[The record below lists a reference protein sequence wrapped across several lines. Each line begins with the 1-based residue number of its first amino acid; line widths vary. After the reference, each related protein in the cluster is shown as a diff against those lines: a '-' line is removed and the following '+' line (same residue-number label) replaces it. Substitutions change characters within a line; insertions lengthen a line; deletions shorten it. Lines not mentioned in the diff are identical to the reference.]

1 MKNVSKTD
9 VKERTNVINDI
20 IAEVISTRIDK
31 SQLEN
36 STMHALAISLNLNKV
51 LDYYTKAFQASVSE
65 MNNSRHKGMNMKVMN
80 NHVLDS
86 NLTDTKSQ
94 NTKPAIGPY
103 EQALS
108 LTNVTI
114 DRFDN
119 ELGNTLNS
127 TSQLDLVKNSLDTLK
142 TKIEEKNSINGI
154 SGLIHSQ
161 VQPALQEVFKLEL
174 E

>member
-1 MKNVSKTD
+1 M
-9 VKERTNVINDI
+9 
-20 IAEVISTRIDK
+20 DK

-51 LDYYTKAFQASVSE
+51 FDYYTKAVQASVSE

-86 NLTDTKSQ
+86 NPTDTKSQ

-114 DRFDN
+114 NRFDN
-119 ELGNTLNS
+119 ELVNPLNS
-127 TSQLDLVKNSLDTLK
+127 TSQLDLVKNSVDTLK
-142 TKIEEKNSINGI
+142 TKIEEKNFINGI

-161 VQPALQEVFKLEL
+161 VQPAPQEVFKVEL

>member
-1 MKNVSKTD
+1 M
-9 VKERTNVINDI
+9 
-20 IAEVISTRIDK
+20 DK

-51 LDYYTKAFQASVSE
+51 FDYYTKAVQASVSE

-86 NLTDTKSQ
+86 NSTNTKSQ

-114 DRFDN
+114 NRFDN
-119 ELGNTLNS
+119 ELVNPLNS
-127 TSQLDLVKNSLDTLK
+127 TSQLDLVKNSVDTLK
-142 TKIEEKNSINGI
+142 TKIEEKNFINGI

-161 VQPALQEVFKLEL
+161 VQPAPQEVFKLEL